1 MLPPM
6 FMSILGRVFPPL
18 CFLGVASV
26 GAAVACGGM
35 AGTSADGGADAKPSA
50 DAGGSE
56 TGGKDAGGADATP
69 DGPTLITEPDQG
81 MKPVYDFISSAKH
94 KLDMTMYE
102 LNDPMATN
110 LLVTAAKNGVAV
122 RVILDQN
129 LEMKDN
135 TAAYDALSA
144 LHASNVDVHWANPV
158 YAATHQKTITVDGT
172 TSAVM
177 TLNLAAEF
185 YSTSRDFALITRDP
199 TDVAAIETTF
209 AADLVNASITPPDGT
224 NLVWSPTNSQA
235 ALLALIN
242 GAKSS
247 LLVEN
252 EELSYDTIV
261 SAFAKAASRGV
272 DVKLVMEDSR
282 EYASNFAMLEAAGA
296 KVSTYHE
303 AAIYI
308 HAKVILADYGTSTA
322 SVFLGSENFS
332 HASLTENREL
342 GIITSDPATM
352 TSIHGT
358 LTSDFEGAT
367 PFVPPPSDAG
377 PPTDAMPS
385 DAASDAAPGD
395 AASGDSSHD

>member
-6 FMSILGRVFPPL
+6 FESILGRVFPPL

-26 GAAVACGGM
+26 GAAVACGGV
-35 AGTSADGGADAKPSA
+35 AGTSADGGAGDAKPT
-50 DAGGSE
+50 DAGGPE

-69 DGPTLITEPDQG
+69 EGGPTLITEPDQG
-81 MKPVYDFISSAKH
+81 MKPIYAFLSSAKH
-94 KLDMTMYE
+94 KIDMTMYE
-102 LNDPMATN
+102 LNDPVATN
-110 LLVTAAKNGVAV
+110 ILVTAAKSGVTI

-144 LHASNVDVHWANPV
+144 LHASNVDVHWANPT

-185 YSTSRDFALITRDP
+185 YSTSRDFALITSDP

-209 AADLVNASITPPDGT
+209 AADLVNASITPPDAT

-261 SAFAKAASRGV
+261 SAFASAASRGV
-272 DVKLVMEDSR
+272 DLKLVMEDSR
-282 EYASNFAMLEAAGA
+282 DYAANFAMLEAAGA
-296 KVSTYHE
+296 KVATYHE
-303 AAIYI
+303 ADIYI

-342 GIITSDPATM
+342 GIITSDPATLA
-352 TSIHGT
+352 SIHGT
-358 LTSDFEGAT
+358 LTSDFNGAT

-385 DAASDAAPGD
+385 DAASDAGPGD
-395 AASGDSSHD
+395 ASGDSSHD